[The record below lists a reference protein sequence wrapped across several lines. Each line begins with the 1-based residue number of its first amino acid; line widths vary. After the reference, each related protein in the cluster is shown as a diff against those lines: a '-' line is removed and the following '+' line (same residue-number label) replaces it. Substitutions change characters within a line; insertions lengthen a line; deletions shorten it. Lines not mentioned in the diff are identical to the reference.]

1 MRKVLLAAMVCV
13 MAICIGCQ
21 PCLPEK
27 GEGDAHAKTCCG
39 KKACC
44 DKAKSEDKAPEVKN
58 ASTISPELKEKAI
71 ARIKEIQGTY
81 VEKDGAIVEVDV
93 MNKSFDPADVELIAQ
108 LSDVVKL
115 SISSPSVNDE
125 NFALLAKM
133 PKLQQLLMLNCGIT
147 DEG

>member
-21 PCLPEK
+21 PSLPEK
-27 GEGDAHAKTCCG
+27 SECDAHVKSCCG

-44 DKAKSEDKAPEVKN
+44 DKAKSEDKAPEVKD

-71 ARIKEIQGTY
+71 KRITEIQGTY
-81 VEKDGAIVEVDV
+81 DEKDGAIVEVDI

-115 SISSPSVNDE
+115 SISSPSVNDQ
-125 NFALLAKM
+125 NFALLSKM
-133 PKLQQLLMLNCGIT
+133 PKLRQL
-147 DEG
+147 